1 MHKSMKATSCNFHFL
16 SHDPNGRLHKIQVMK
31 YKTALTLAN
40 YDKSTSKTIQ
50 YLLQIT
56 DLYENENLS
65 LYKPLLSPLII
76 PNIFSLTFSLIS
88 YKIKQQQNVIKQI
101 YTKQPE
107 NNDKEKNKNGDR
119 NLTGWKFI
127 ELTE

>member
-1 MHKSMKATSCNFHFL
+1 MKMKIFHCINHSFL
-16 SHDPNGRLHKIQVMK
+16 H
-31 YKTALTLAN
+31 
-40 YDKSTSKTIQ
+40 
-50 YLLQIT
+50 
-56 DLYENENLS
+56 LS
-65 LYKPLLSPLII
+65 
-76 PNIFSLTFSLIS
+76 SLTSFPWPSLFS